1 MDVQETEIIN
11 ETLVA
16 KGEMKKA
23 GLFFFLLLL
32 LEIPLSFLVVF
43 LQSIVPEDSRM
54 LLSIL
59 FTQGYLLICGILF
72 LLITRKKLKADMW
85 VKKYKLSTF
94 FLSLLV
100 LLTAAPMA
108 SWLNVFSQL
117 FAKNS
122 VGMAIFEISNKV
134 PMWLGILII
143 GFLPGFIEE
152 LLYRG
157 IIFQA
162 FRRRSVLT
170 GILVSALS
178 FGLMHMN
185 FNQILYAIYLGIVF
199 AFMVEATGSITS
211 TMILHM
217 LFNGVNTCYMYIL
230 PKLYDF
236 LGKYSPMY
244 ADVNL
249 EDMLNQEVTTNQVLL
264 SLAGLTPVAFGGVVL
279 TVLLIRQIAKL
290 NNRDISLKYMRGEKS
305 ITKIVKPV
313 TVCLVLG
320 WIICLGSAILALF
333 A

>member
-1 MDVQETEIIN
+1 MDNQETEIIN
-11 ETLVA
+11 EAGMA

-32 LEIPLSFLVVF
+32 LEIPLSFLVAF

-72 LLITRKKLKADMW
+72 LILTRKKLKADMW

-100 LLTAAPMA
+100 LLTATPMA
-108 SWLNVFSQL
+108 NWLNVFSQL

-217 LFNGVNTCYMYIL
+217 LFNGANTCYMYIL
-230 PKLYDF
+230 PKLYEF
-236 LGKYSPMY
+236 LGKYSAMY
-244 ADVNL
+244 EDVNL

-264 SLAGLTPVAFGGVVL
+264 SLVGLTPLAFGGVVL

-290 NNRDISLKYMRGEKS
+290 NNRDISLKYMRGEER

-333 A
+333 G

>member
-1 MDVQETEIIN
+1 MDNQETEIIN
-11 ETLVA
+11 EAGMA

-32 LEIPLSFLVVF
+32 LEIPLSFLVAF
-43 LQSIVPEDSRM
+43 LQAIVPEDSRM

-72 LLITRKKLKADMW
+72 LILTRKKLKADMW

-100 LLTAAPMA
+100 LLTATPMA
-108 SWLNVFSQL
+108 NWLNVFSQL

-199 AFMVEATGSITS
+199 AFMVEATGSIAS

-217 LFNGVNTCYMYIL
+217 LFNGANTCYMYIL
-230 PKLYDF
+230 PKLYEF
-236 LGKYSPMY
+236 LGKYSSMY

-264 SLAGLTPVAFGGVVL
+264 SLAGLTPLAFGGVVL

-290 NNRDISLKYMRGEKS
+290 NNRDISLKYMRGEER

-333 A
+333 G

>member
-1 MDVQETEIIN
+1 MGIQETEIIN
-11 ETLVA
+11 ETGMA

-32 LEIPLSFLVVF
+32 LEIPLSFLVAI

-59 FTQGYLLICGILF
+59 FIQGYLLICGILF
-72 LLITRKKLKADMW
+72 LILTRKKLKADMW
-85 VKKYKLSTF
+85 VKKYKLSSF

-122 VGMAIFEISNKV
+122 ISMAIFEISNKV

-199 AFMVEATGSITS
+199 AFLVEATGSIAS

-217 LFNGVNTCYMYIL
+217 LFNGANTCYMYIL
-230 PKLYDF
+230 PKLYEF
-236 LGKYSPMY
+236 LGKYSSMY

-264 SLAGLTPVAFGGVVL
+264 SLAGLTPLAFGGVVL

-290 NNRDISLKYMRGEKS
+290 NNRDISLKYMRGEER

-333 A
+333 G

>member
-1 MDVQETEIIN
+1 MDIQETEIIN
-11 ETLVA
+11 ETSMA
-16 KGEMKKA
+16 RKEMKKA

-32 LEIPLSFLVVF
+32 LEIPLSFLVAI

-72 LLITRKKLKADMW
+72 LILTRKKLKADMW
-85 VKKYKLSTF
+85 VKKYKLSSF

-108 SWLNVFSQL
+108 NWLNVFSQL

-199 AFMVEATGSITS
+199 AFMVEATGSIAS

-217 LFNGVNTCYMYIL
+217 LFNGANTCYMYIL
-230 PKLYDF
+230 PKLYEF
-236 LGKYSPMY
+236 LGKYSSMY

-264 SLAGLTPVAFGGVVL
+264 SLAGLTPLAFGGVVL

-290 NNRDISLKYMRGEKS
+290 NNRDISLKYMRGEER

-333 A
+333 G

>member
-1 MDVQETEIIN
+1 MDIQETEIIN
-11 ETLVA
+11 ETSMA
-16 KGEMKKA
+16 RKEMKKA

-32 LEIPLSFLVVF
+32 LEIPLSFLVAI

-59 FTQGYLLICGILF
+59 FTQGYLLICGISF
-72 LLITRKKLKADMW
+72 LLITRKKLRADMW
-85 VKKYKLSTF
+85 VKKYKLSSF

-122 VGMAIFEISNKV
+122 ISMAIFEISNKV

-157 IIFQA
+157 IVFQA

-199 AFMVEATGSITS
+199 AFLVEATGSITS

-217 LFNGVNTCYMYIL
+217 IFNGANTCYMYIL

-236 LGKYSPMY
+236 LGKYSAMY

-264 SLAGLTPVAFGGVVL
+264 SLSGLTPLAFGGVVL

-290 NNRDISLKYMRGEKS
+290 NNRDISLKYMRGEER

-333 A
+333 G